1 LVKTPEN
8 LSFEGAMTRLEEIV
22 KQLEQGELSLDEA
35 LGCFQEG
42 VGLVRLC
49 NNQLRSV
56 EGQVEILM
64 QQLEGESGEEGNTDE
79 MD

>member
-1 LVKTPEN
+1 MPAN
-8 LSFEGAMTRLEEIV
+8 LSFEGAMTRLEQIV
-22 KQLEQGELSLDEA
+22 KELEQGELSLDEA
-35 LGCFQEG
+35 LRCFQEG